1 MKIIGYTYK
10 LNRFSLIK
18 SKISTSKAVSN
29 SCKTA
34 SKFVWSKQ
42 ATHLL
47 LLPLIGTVTTLLGS
61 CGSSNLSSQEI
72 APPAKDTTSQ
82 PVVSAKTES
91 DNSNNNSANRP
102 LVPTPADNNFIVDVV
117 KKVEPAVVKIN
128 TSQTVRSQEPDE
140 LTDPFF
146 RRFGQ
151 GQPTQ
156 PQERNSRG
164 LGSGFVISSNGQ
176 ILTNSHVVNNADT
189 VTVSFSDGRTLAGKV
204 VGEDP
209 ASDIAVVQV
218 QANNLPTVSL
228 GRSDQVEPGQWAIAI
243 GNPLGLQKTV
253 TVGVISATSR
263 SGSDIGVSDKRIDFI
278 QTDAA
283 INPGNS
289 GGPLLNARGEVIGIN
304 TAIISGAQGLGFAI
318 PIDTAQRI
326 AQQLITTGKVE
337 HPYLG
342 VQMVTLTPEIK
353 QRLSRNPNRN
363 ISIEAER
370 GIIIIR
376 VVRNS
381 PADRAGI
388 RPGDVIQAINNQ
400 PVNKAEELQQQLEKN
415 GVGSQLQI
423 QLQRGGQSLKVAA
436 RTEALPAQ
444 TQ

>member
-29 SCKTA
+29 SSKTA

-72 APPAKDTTSQ
+72 APPAKDPTSQ

-128 TSQTVRSQEPDE
+128 TSQTVRSQEPDD
-140 LTDPFF
+140 LSDPFF
-146 RRFGQ
+146 RQFRGA
-151 GQPTQ
+151 Q
-156 PQERNSRG
+156 PQGRNSRG

-218 QANNLPTVSL
+218 QANNLPTVIL